1 MLQPVA
7 LTDMRTYIKGRIG
20 GAQYK
25 VGSTWYD
32 CTIVESIITDDGFV
46 RIKCQISPEAA
57 CTITG
62 ARLLN
67 TDSQVWATKDVS
79 VIIETVLEHLLA
91 WFDFV
96 VNESEVS

>member
-1 MLQPVA
+1 MLQPTA
-7 LTDMRTYIKGRIG
+7 YTDLRNYIKGRIG

-25 VGSTWYD
+25 VGSTWID
-32 CTIVESIITDDGFV
+32 CVIVESIITDDGIV
-46 RIKCQISPEAA
+46 RIKCQITPESA

-67 TDSQVWATKDVS
+67 TDSAVWATKDVS
-79 VIIETVLEHLLA
+79 VVIETVLEHLLV

-96 VNESEVS
+96 VSESEVS